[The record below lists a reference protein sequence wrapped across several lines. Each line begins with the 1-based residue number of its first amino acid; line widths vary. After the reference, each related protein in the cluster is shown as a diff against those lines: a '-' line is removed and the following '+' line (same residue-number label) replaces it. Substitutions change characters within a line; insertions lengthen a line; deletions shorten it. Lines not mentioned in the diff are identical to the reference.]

1 MKYQFS
7 ERVSSVK
14 ASSIREVLKL
24 TQQDK
29 EIISFTAGSPSPESF
44 PIPEFAEISKE
55 IFNTMPITALQYNV
69 TEGYAPL
76 LEQINSR
83 LKEKFNIGKAF
94 DSTCIVTGGQQALDF
109 AAKVFFDKG
118 DTVICE
124 NPSYVGGLNS
134 FRSYGANLVGI
145 DMDEEGIKLDD
156 LKKAIKDNS
165 NVKMLYLIPTF
176 QNPSGRTMSQAR
188 REEVYALALEHN
200 ILILEDNP
208 YGELRF
214 KGEEVLPIKSMD
226 TEGIVI
232 YLGSFS
238 KTLSA
243 GMRLGFATAPK
254 EIIQKFVIAK
264 QSVDIHTNIFFQILT
279 HKYMEKYSFDAHIE
293 EIKKLYLRKSGL
305 MLETLENTFDSRIK
319 FTKPEGGLF
328 VWCTMPEGT
337 NMPEFIKSSL
347 KNKVAFVPGDD
358 FMLNQNQPCNSFRLN
373 YSTPSDEDI
382 VRGIKILANV
392 AKEAIEKIS

>member
-7 ERVSSVK
+7 ERMSKVK
-14 ASSIREVLKL
+14 ASSIREILKV
-24 TQQDK
+24 TQQDSS
-29 EIISFTAGSPSPESF
+29 IISFTAGSPSPESF
-44 PIPEFAEISKE
+44 PIEEFAEISKE
-55 IFNTMPITALQYNV
+55 IFETMPIMALQYNI
-69 TEGYAPL
+69 TEGYRPL
-76 LEQINSR
+76 IDKIDER
-83 LKEKFNIGKAF
+83 LKDKFKIGKDF

-109 AAKVFFDKG
+109 AAKVLCNEG

-124 NPSYVGGLNS
+124 NPSFVGGLNA

-156 LKKAIKDNS
+156 LKQAVKNNS
-165 NVKMLYLIPTF
+165 NVKLIYLIPTF
-176 QNPSGRTMSQAR
+176 QNPSGRTMSQKR
-188 REEVYALALEHN
+188 REDVYALALENN
-200 ILILEDNP
+200 ILIVEDNP

-243 GMRLGFATAPK
+243 GMRLGFVTGPK
-254 EIIQKFVIAK
+254 EIVQKFVIAK
-264 QSVDIHTNIFFQILT
+264 QSADIHTNIFFQILT
-279 HKYMEKYSFDAHIE
+279 HKYLDKYNFDDHVEK
-293 EIKKLYLRKSGL
+293 IKKLYLRKSDL
-305 MLETLENTFDSRIK
+305 MVNTIENNFDKRIK

-328 VWCTMPEGT
+328 VWATMPEGT
-337 NMPEFIKSSL
+337 DMDNLVKKSL
-347 KNKVAFVPGDD
+347 ENKVAFVPGGD
-358 FMLNQNQPCNSFRLN
+358 FMVNQDVPYYSIRLN

-382 VRGIKILANV
+382 VKGIKILAKVTKDCLEN
-392 AKEAIEKIS
+392 K